1 MQNPDKALT
10 LLSSDLF
17 TFASFITSSP
27 QMTTTAVPSGISLSS
42 WLLAVSAIATV
53 GYQLLFFFVAAVFRF
68 DKVTDLAG
76 GSNFILVALL
86 VFFLG
91 PENTSTISVR
101 QWVVTI
107 GVIAWGV
114 RLSGFLF
121 YRILVTEEDS
131 RFDGIREDLV
141 KFSVFWLFQMVWVF
155 ATSLTVI
162 YINGIDDIAALTYA
176 DYIGW
181 ALALL
186 GLLIE
191 TVADAEKFSFRQ
203 RRDQDKRD
211 AFIRNGTW
219 AWSRHPNYFGELAFW
234 WGIFITVSQSF
245 ATPQRSDPTG
255 YFTLLSPGFITL
267 LLLFGSG
274 LPIVEVTSNKKLR
287 QSESFRR
294 YRDETS
300 ILIPLPP
307 AMWRTLPP
315 WLKAALFEWPMYAE
329 GLDDPLAQDLIPPRA
344 PTNQL

>member
-1 MQNPDKALT
+1 MAL
-10 LLSSDLF
+10 S
-17 TFASFITSSP
+17 
-27 QMTTTAVPSGISLSS
+27 AVPDGITLAS
-42 WLLAVSAIATV
+42 WLLVVSALATV
-53 GYQLLFFFVAAVFRF
+53 GYQLIFFFIAAVFRF

-91 PENTSTISVR
+91 PVNTSSISVR
-101 QWVVTI
+101 QWVVTM

-131 RFDGIREDLV
+131 RFDGIREELL
-141 KFSVFWLFQMVWVF
+141 KFAAFWLFQMIWVF

-162 YINGIDDIAALTYA
+162 YLNGTNDSAALTYA

-181 ALALL
+181 AFALL

-203 RRDQDKRD
+203 RRDKDSGEV
-211 AFIRNGTW
+211 FIRSGTW

-234 WGIFITVSQSF
+234 WGVFITVSQSF
-245 ATPQRSDPTG
+245 KGDAVG
-255 YFTLLSPGFITL
+255 YYTLLSPGFITL

-274 LPIVEVTSNKKLR
+274 LPIVEVTTNKKLR
-287 QSESFRR
+287 QNESFRR

-300 ILIPLPP
+300 ILVPMPPNVWRALPL
-307 AMWRTLPP
+307 
-315 WLKAALFEWPMYAE
+315 WLKVALFEWSMYAA
-329 GLDDPLAQDLIPPRA
+329 GLDDPLVEDLIPPRP
-344 PTNQL
+344 PTSNQL